1 MIINLPVIKSTYGS
15 TPDGPISA
23 GPKGSLLQLL
33 SVVLTVMSKSLPF
46 GADAEILTCAPHPMS
61 MNITVNNAIPL
72 AIILSI
78 AAITIYKRRHKNGA
92 TKGAIPIYEL
102 D

>member
-1 MIINLPVIKSTYGS
+1 
-15 TPDGPISA
+15 
-23 GPKGSLLQLL
+23 
-33 SVVLTVMSKSLPF
+33 MSKSLPF
-46 GADAEILTCAPHPMS
+46 GADAEILTCAPHPIS
-61 MNITVNNAIPL
+61 MNITVNNAITL

>member
-46 GADAEILTCAPHPMS
+46 GADAEILTCAPHPTS

-78 AAITIYKRRHKNGA
+78 AVITIYNIRHK
-92 TKGAIPIYEL
+92 KGCL
-102 D
+102 KDTLSDL